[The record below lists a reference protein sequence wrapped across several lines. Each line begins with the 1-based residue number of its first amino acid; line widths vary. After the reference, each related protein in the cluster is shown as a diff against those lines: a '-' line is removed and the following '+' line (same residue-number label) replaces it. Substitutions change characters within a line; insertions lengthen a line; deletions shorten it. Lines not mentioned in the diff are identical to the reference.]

1 MNNVID
7 KKKAFFCLIVVSM
20 AYFWSNFHR
29 LSMAILATHLIEDI
43 NITTAQIG
51 TLGSMLFYIYGLT
64 QIPFG
69 LVADKFGSKIIIQV
83 CMFFLTI
90 GTFVFGTA
98 TNYTQLFI
106 GRVLLGFAV
115 SGFYIPGLSLIA
127 KWFDIRDYSFYLGLF
142 MAIGQLGSLLASA
155 PFEYLLSNFDFRSIY
170 IVFTAVT
177 AIIFV
182 GSLFLHEDKV
192 VKVKTRGE
200 IKTKPTPAFSLFV
213 LGASLLVL
221 AFAGARQSF
230 QGLWGSMYYTSVFG
244 FDAAFASIMLMIF
257 SIGGIATAPL
267 FGKLADVHGRYKML
281 IFLLF
286 FTMVCWMAAAFTG
299 VGTPMIVTM
308 FITFWLGA
316 TNNVTIPNLFS
327 AMVDY
332 TKPATRSFVNSIVNA
347 CSFFGSAF
355 YTQAIGV
362 LFEGRDMNHGS
373 FFMVFSI
380 YAGLLLLA
388 TLYFM
393 WSKNNLDKSLIDNR

>member
-29 LSMAILATHLIEDI
+29 LSMAILATHLMSDL

-69 LVADKFGSKIIIQV
+69 LVADKFGSKVIVQV
-83 CMFFLTI
+83 CMFFLTL
-90 GTFVFGTA
+90 GTYIFGTA

-155 PFEYLLSNFDFRSIY
+155 PFEILLSNFDFRHIY
-170 IVFTAVT
+170 LIFTAIT
-177 AIIFV
+177 AVIFV

-192 VKVKTRGE
+192 FRVKAENR
-200 IKTKPTPAFSLFV
+200 IKEKSSMEFNWFIA
-213 LGASLLVL
+213 GACFLVL

-244 FDAAFASIMLMIF
+244 FDTGYASIMLMIF
-257 SIGGIATAPL
+257 SIGGIVTSPV
-267 FGKLADVHGRYKML
+267 FGKLADKMGRYKIL
-281 IFLLF
+281 VYLLF
-286 FTMVCWMAAAFTG
+286 FTMICWMAAAFTDIN
-299 VGTPMIVTM
+299 TPILVTM
-308 FITFWLGA
+308 FVTFWLGA
-316 TNNVTIPNLFS
+316 ANNVTIPNLFS
-327 AMVDY
+327 ALVDY
-332 TKPATRSFVNSIVNA
+332 TKPSSRSFVNSIINA

-355 YTQAIGV
+355 YTQALGAV
-362 LFEGRDMNHGS
+362 FNNREMNHGT
-373 FFMVFSI
+373 FFQVFSI
-380 YAGLLLLA
+380 FTGMLLIS

-393 WSKNNLDKSLIDNR
+393 WSKKNLDKKLIANR